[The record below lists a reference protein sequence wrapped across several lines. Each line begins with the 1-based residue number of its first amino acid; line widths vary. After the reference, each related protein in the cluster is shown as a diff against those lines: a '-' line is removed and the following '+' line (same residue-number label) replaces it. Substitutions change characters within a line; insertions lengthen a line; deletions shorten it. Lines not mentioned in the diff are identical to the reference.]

1 MSNKP
6 MVLTV
11 EGYKKLETELE
22 QLTTVKR
29 REVAEKIKEARAFG
43 DISENAEYDEAKKE
57 QAEIEARINKLESI
71 LKNAEVVSADNI
83 DMNKVSV
90 GTLVKVFDYEFDEE
104 VEYTLVGATEADP
117 FDNKIS
123 NDSPI
128 GAALLGKSVGETIEI
143 IVPQGISKLKILEIR
158 R

>member
-6 MVLTV
+6 IMLTV
-11 EGYKKLETELE
+11 DGYKKLETELE

-29 REVAEKIKEARAFG
+29 REVAEKIKDARAFG

-71 LKNAEVVSADNI
+71 LKNAEVVSADNV

-90 GTLVKVFDYEFDEE
+90 GTLVKVFDFEFDEE

-128 GAALLGKSVGETIEI
+128 GAALLGKSVGETVEI
-143 IVPQGISKLKILEIR
+143 IVPQGVSKLKILEIR